1 MVLAHSHSGDAS
13 GWVALALSLWPFRDA
28 DGSYASS
35 PYGLTTNLEN
45 KAVDLMFQL
54 RDVVKPDRRAQ
65 AVRNPLPLSLSMK
78 NRLKHRKYD
87 RKSGRVP
94 GTHSWWTKPARVARQ
109 S

>member
-1 MVLAHSHSGDAS
+1 MALLERKGFLSDLLRWWYWLIAILVTLLV
-13 GWVALALSLWPFRDA
+13 WVALALSLWPFRDA

-65 AVRNPLPLSLSMK
+65 A
-78 NRLKHRKYD
+78 
-87 RKSGRVP
+87 
-94 GTHSWWTKPARVARQ
+94 
-109 S
+109 